1 MAFYRICP
9 FCNKGATIVNA
20 NIDASHSF
28 YFTDESNDHKY
39 LLDITNIKCPTP
51 ECKKTEIIFRKFK
64 LKNDKNEYQLDYS
77 LNIEPKANIKVFPDY
92 VPEPILQDYKEA
104 KLIINLSPKASATLL
119 RRCLQGMIR
128 DFWNIQKKTLHAE
141 IEAIKD
147 QMNDDDMYNAIMS
160 LKSIGNIG
168 AHPEHD
174 INLIIDVESE
184 EAEELAGLI
193 ETLIEDW
200 YIARE
205 ARKERINRINN
216 ISNQKQ
222 IVQNGAP

>member
-9 FCNKGATIVNA
+9 FCNKGSTIVDA
-20 NIDASHSF
+20 NIKGSKNFHF
-28 YFTDESNDHKY
+28 EDESDGHDY
-39 LLDITNIKCPTP
+39 ILDIRNITCPTP

-64 LKNDKNEYQLDYS
+64 YNAEKKEYEFDYK

-92 VPEPILQDYKEA
+92 VPEQILQDYKEA
-104 KLIINLSPKASATLL
+104 KLIIDLSPKASATLL

-128 DFWNIQKKTLHAE
+128 DFWGVQKKTLHAE
-141 IEAIKD
+141 IETIKD
-147 QMNDDDMYNAIMS
+147 KMDDDDMYNAIMA

-184 EAEELAGLI
+184 EANELAGLI

-222 IVQNGAP
+222 IVKNGTP